1 MPDDLTRESERILE
15 QSRALV
21 RDNQA
26 GGRFR
31 RMPPSIGRGSAEMK
45 RQHLAKKLRNIA
57 FAAGA
62 IFAFSIV
69 AGLIID
75 GIGFTGIVM
84 TFFALIAAGIFFGK
98 FPRMKV
104 PRREDLMRG
113 GDVQT
118 LVGRT
123 ELWLEHQRPALPAPA
138 ADMVGKIGVQL
149 DALGLQLEG
158 LDQQHPTA
166 LEIRRLVGEHLPEM
180 VDSYR
185 RIPAHLRSEQRAG
198 SSADEQLTQS
208 LGKISDE
215 IDSVTRHLAEG
226 SLDNLAI
233 KNRYLEYRYGGAD
246 EPVSEKN

>member
-1 MPDDLTRESERILE
+1 MSNDLTRESDRLIQE
-15 QSRALV
+15 SRALV

-31 RMPPSIGRGSAEMK
+31 RMPQSIGRGSAELK
-45 RQHLAKKLRNIA
+45 REHLAKRLRNIA
-57 FAAGA
+57 FAAGG
-62 IFAFSIV
+62 IFAFSV
-69 AGLIID
+69 LAGLIIG
-75 GIGFTGIVM
+75 GIGFPGMVM

-104 PRREDLMRG
+104 PRRADLMKG

-123 ELWLEHQRPALPAPA
+123 ELWLEHQRPALPPPA
-138 ADMVGKIGVQL
+138 ADIVGKIGVQL

-166 LEIRRLVGEHLPEM
+166 VEIRRLVGEHLPEM

-185 RIPAHLRSEQRAG
+185 RIPAHLRSEKRAG
-198 SSADEQLTQS
+198 SSADQQLTDS
-208 LGKISDE
+208 LSKISDE
-215 IDSVTRHLAEG
+215 IDSVTRQLAEG

-246 EPVSEKN
+246 EPASENN

>member
-1 MPDDLTRESERILE
+1 MGSDLTRESDRLI
-15 QSRALV
+15 QDSRALV

-31 RMPPSIGRGSAEMK
+31 RMPQSIGRGSAEMK
-45 RQHLAKKLRNIA
+45 REHLARKLRNIA

-62 IFAFSIV
+62 IFAGSV
-69 AGLIID
+69 VVGLLVD
-75 GIGFTGIVM
+75 GLGFTGLVV

-104 PRREDLMRG
+104 PRREDLMKG

-123 ELWLEHQRPALPAPA
+123 ELWLEHQRPALPPPA

-158 LDQQHPTA
+158 LDQRHPA
-166 LEIRRLVGEHLPEM
+166 AVEVRRLVGEHLPEM

-185 RIPAHLRSEQRAG
+185 RIPANLRSEKRAG
-198 SSADEQLTQS
+198 ATPDEQLTES

-215 IDSVTRHLAEG
+215 IDSVTRQLAEG

-233 KNRYLEYRYGGAD
+233 KTRYLEYRYGGAE
-246 EPVSEKN
+246 EPAPEKN